1 MAMGA
6 VRPGPAPTPADNVAV
21 SSADGE
27 ALAIRLR
34 EIAAGAKAP
43 VDALEP
49 ALRTILERTA
59 AAAGALCL
67 FDQRH
72 EFLRLAAEVEL
83 SDEGAAGSGSC
94 GAATSRAGTCRSTGC
109 SIAAPI

>member
-83 SDEGAAGSGSC
+83 SSHGRRRS
-94 GAATSRAGTCRSTGC
+94 ATRHARRSLASVT
-109 SIAAPI
+109 S